1 MQMAKFAIPMEPTLS
16 IDTQY
21 RIALTLIPGV
31 GSILAKSLL
40 GYCGSPEAVFRMPKA
55 KLEKIPGIGR
65 ITAQRIANANVLK
78 EAEDELRFVEKEGIR
93 LIFFT
98 DEDYPFRLKQCMDGP
113 ILLYYK
119 GTADLNHPKI
129 IGIVGTRNATEYGRW
144 ATERIVEELA
154 PWQPLVISGLA
165 YGIDIAAHK
174 AALAAGLETIGVVGH
189 GLDRIYPAA
198 HRDSARKMM
207 EQGGLLTE
215 FPSGTNP
222 DRENF
227 PARNRVVAG
236 MVDALIVVETAIKGG
251 AMITADIAASYARD
265 VFAVPGRLNDPLSA
279 GCLKLI
285 EWLKAAVYP
294 SAPSF
299 ARNLGWE
306 TEGVPVKVQ
315 ARQLSLELSGEEQR
329 LYELLPASGP
339 LSIEDIYRA
348 TGLPPGVISST
359 LLELEFKGLVKVL
372 PGSRFQRT

>member
-1 MQMAKFAIPMEPTLS
+1 MEQVITN
-16 IDTQY
+16 DTHY

-31 GSILAKSLL
+31 GSVLAKSLL
-40 GYCGSPEAVFRMPKA
+40 GYCGSPEAIFRMPKA
-55 KLEKIPGIGR
+55 RLEKIPGIGR
-65 ITAQRIANANVLK
+65 ITAQKIVSADVLK
-78 EAEDELRFVEKEGIR
+78 EAEKELRFVEKEGIR

-98 DEDYPFRLKQCMDGP
+98 DEDYPFRLKQCMDSP

-119 GTADLNHPKI
+119 GTANLNHPRI
-129 IGIVGTRNATEYGRW
+129 IGIVGTRNASEYGRW
-144 ATERIVEELA
+144 ATERIVEELS
-154 PWQPLVISGLA
+154 PWQPLVVSGLA
-165 YGIDIAAHK
+165 YGIDIAGHRAS
-174 AALAAGLETIGVVGH
+174 LAAGLDTIGVVGH
-189 GLDRIYPAA
+189 GLDRIYPHA

-236 MVDALIVVETAIKGG
+236 MLDALIVVETATKGG
-251 AMITADIAASYARD
+251 AMITADIALSYARD

-294 SAPSF
+294 GASSF

-306 TEGVPVKVQ
+306 TDGVPVKVQ
-315 ARQLSLELSGEEQR
+315 ARQLSLELSGNEQR
-329 LYELLPASGP
+329 LYELLPVSGP
-339 LSIEDIYRA
+339 LSIEDLYRA